1 MASEQAGAEKGPAG
15 SGEASEIVLSPPTV
29 PLSVADTAHP
39 SIGPGPVSASLTISS
54 EALEAQGLHYL
65 SHSQETKIHRG
76 PLPDPATL
84 RDLAEIYP
92 NAPKVIFEEFR
103 AQSNHRREM
112 ERSVVT
118 ANIQVML
125 RGQIIGGLIGGAGV
139 VGSLII
145 AGMGHGWAGF
155 GIATSSL
162 VGLVSVFVG
171 GRRSQEKER
180 LEKAKMR
187 NAISRREP
195 IEELVDGLHASPSD
209 SAISPRKEGS
219 TSSAERIDGEG
230 E

>member
-1 MASEQAGAEKGPAG
+1 MAREKAAAEKDPAEP
-15 SGEASEIVLSPPTV
+15 GEASELVLSPPTV
-29 PLSVADTAHP
+29 QPSVADTAHP
-39 SIGPGPVSASLTISS
+39 PIGPGAVSASLTISS

-65 SHSQETKIHRG
+65 SHSRETRIQRG

-84 RDLAEIYP
+84 RELAEIYP
-92 NAPKVIFEEFR
+92 NAPKQIFEEFR

-118 ANIQVML
+118 ANIKVML

-171 GRRSQEKER
+171 GRRSQERER
-180 LEKAKMR
+180 LEKAKVR
-187 NAISRREP
+187 GAISRGEP
-195 IEELVDGLHASPSD
+195 IEDLVDGSPANQSD
-209 SAISPRKEGS
+209 STRPPQNEAS
-219 TSSAERIDGEG
+219 TSSAERADGEG
-230 E
+230 A